1 MHPCQRR
8 IAVDSSIRQRP
19 CLRSLKMLDLGIT
32 FLSLLFVLG
41 FVLASQWPIKRP
53 ALLRALGVGENDKA
67 GEDSVAKTKIYLIK
81 EINNMADKNEIA
93 ATLADLIRTD
103 GAGSWPPKANHS
115 PDAWPLALRPFQ
127 EIYFEMATDL
137 ATAEVSLDDSV
148 NVARIL
154 RFREKF
160 RELLQERVDLVQ
172 VRDVLRNV
180 TDEQW
185 NAISRDVCNAFYCCV
200 AACRHAYR

>member
-1 MHPCQRR
+1 
-8 IAVDSSIRQRP
+8 
-19 CLRSLKMLDLGIT
+19 MLDLRIT
-32 FLSLLFVLG
+32 VLSLLCVLG
-41 FVLASQWPIKRP
+41 FFVASQWPMKRP
-53 ALLRALGVGENDKA
+53 ALLRALGVTENHKSDEA
-67 GEDSVAKTKIYLIK
+67 SVTKTKIQFIN

-93 ATLADLIRTD
+93 AAMADLIRTD

-115 PDAWPLALRPFQ
+115 LDAWPLALRPFQ

-160 RELLQERVDLVQ
+160 RGLLEERVDITQ
-172 VRDVLRNV
+172 VRDVLKNV
-180 TDEQW
+180 ADEQW
-185 NAISRDVCNAFYCCV
+185 NVILRDVCNAFYCCV
-200 AACRHAYR
+200 AACRHAYRCVTRQQKVALADRLSDGQQSPL